1 MVTLYTTHCP
11 KCRMLEKNLQ
21 KKGIEY
27 HTSEDLDKLVRAGFQ
42 SAPVLEVEEGK
53 LLNFKDAWSWLNQK

>member
-21 KKGIEY
+21 KKGIVY
-27 HTSEDLDKLVRAGFQ
+27 HTSENLDKLVRAGFQ
-42 SAPVLEVEEGK
+42 SAPVLEIEEGK
-53 LLNFKDAWSWLNQK
+53 FLNFKDAWSWVNQK

>member
-21 KKGIEY
+21 KKGIDY
-27 HTSEDLDKLVRAGFQ
+27 HTSEDLDKLVRVGFQ
-42 SAPVLEVEEGK
+42 SAPVLEIEEGK
-53 LLNFKDAWSWLNQK
+53 FLNFKDAWSWVSQK